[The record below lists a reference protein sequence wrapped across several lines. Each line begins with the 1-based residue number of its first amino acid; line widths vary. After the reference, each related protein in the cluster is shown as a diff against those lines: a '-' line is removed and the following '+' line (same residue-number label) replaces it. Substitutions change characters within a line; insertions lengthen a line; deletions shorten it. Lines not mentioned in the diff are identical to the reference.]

1 MDKIDILMK
10 EIEQR
15 IGQLESD
22 KLIDSTKKAILI
34 RENKR
39 FLVRCQQLFLSA
51 VSQQR
56 EQLAAFYEHLNDI
69 DKPLRH
75 GNGYKE
81 ADDFIAANCG

>member
-15 IGQLESD
+15 IAQLESD
-22 KLIDSTKKAILI
+22 KLIDSSKKAILI

-51 VSQQR
+51 VITSFCNCKGGAKGRTVTADFEHQIC
-56 EQLAAFYEHLNDI
+56 EQCG
-69 DKPLRH
+69 K
-75 GNGYKE
+75 
-81 ADDFIAANCG
+81 IAK